1 MNEPTDYR
9 QRPDLYTRDGD
20 PYAVQPYA
28 SEIAPHLDDTT
39 MESAGE
45 SAAIL
50 YELYV
55 RYKAAGDFVGMDM
68 VARFLRLGRI
78 RAEQG
83 IVPGDASRPSPAAIF
98 SKTYR
103 MVKNDPE
110 YVAMRKERF
119 DEEDV

>member
-9 QRPDLYTRDGD
+9 KRPDLYRPEGD
-20 PYAVQPYA
+20 PFEVEPYA
-28 SEIAPHLDDTT
+28 SEIAPYLDYAT
-39 MESAGE
+39 MEAAAE
-45 SAAIL
+45 SAAQL
-50 YELYV
+50 YELYA
-55 RYKAAGDFVGMDM
+55 RYKEAGDFVGMDM

-83 IVPGDASRPSPAAIF
+83 IARGDASRPSPAAIF

>member
-1 MNEPTDYR
+1 MNKPSDYR
-9 QRPDLYTRDGD
+9 QHPHLYRPEGD
-20 PYAVQPYA
+20 PFDIEPYA
-28 SEIAPHLDDTT
+28 SEIAPHLDYAT
-39 MESAGE
+39 MEAAAE
-45 SAAIL
+45 SAARLYAL
-50 YELYV
+50 YE
-55 RYKAAGDFVGMDM
+55 RYKGARDFVGMDM

-110 YVAMRKERF
+110 YVSMREERF
-119 DEEDV
+119 GVDNE